1 MAARGVGVQ
10 VAADEAELVHA
21 ALQLADAV
29 IERCAGR
36 LRQLADSDEIIGVQG
51 ADPVDQFIAQLGP
64 VQAGGRV
71 ADVVP
76 HHGGAGRKDGDVSSP
91 LPLKFELCA
100 LQALPDLVVGD
111 VYGTF
116 HWNVGGVGQ
125 ARDLALA
132 VVLQGL
138 GRGCIVSVTVD
149 DHIVGGAI
157 HHYRSR
163 NKEENR
169 NGVVLEQWVL
179 EYWSC
184 VNWFCHNGF
193 GMVLNANDPEIIHA
207 CQRGDHDAFTVL
219 FETNKDRVYSI
230 ALRYSGNQ
238 AAAMD
243 IAQDTFLKLI
253 SRIKDF
259 RGEASF
265 EAWLYRIVANACLDH
280 QRRGRK
286 LMPIVED
293 LLDVFSISRRTVLHE
308 LVREEVQKNVQEVV
322 GKLPPDQRMVVI
334 LRYTEDLS
342 YEEIADVMHCSRGTV
357 ASRLNRAHK
366 VLGRRLS
373 HLRGTRGAENG

>member
-1 MAARGVGVQ
+1 
-10 VAADEAELVHA
+10 
-21 ALQLADAV
+21 
-29 IERCAGR
+29 
-36 LRQLADSDEIIGVQG
+36 
-51 ADPVDQFIAQLGP
+51 
-64 VQAGGRV
+64 
-71 ADVVP
+71 
-76 HHGGAGRKDGDVSSP
+76 
-91 LPLKFELCA
+91 
-100 LQALPDLVVGD
+100 
-111 VYGTF
+111 
-116 HWNVGGVGQ
+116 
-125 ARDLALA
+125 
-132 VVLQGL
+132 
-138 GRGCIVSVTVD
+138 
-149 DHIVGGAI
+149 
-157 HHYRSR
+157 
-163 NKEENR
+163 
-169 NGVVLEQWVL
+169 
-179 EYWSC
+179 
-184 VNWFCHNGF
+184 
-193 GMVLNANDPEIIHA
+193 MVLNANDPEIIHA

-373 HLRGTRGAENG
+373 HLRGTGGAENG

>member
-1 MAARGVGVQ
+1 
-10 VAADEAELVHA
+10 
-21 ALQLADAV
+21 
-29 IERCAGR
+29 
-36 LRQLADSDEIIGVQG
+36 
-51 ADPVDQFIAQLGP
+51 
-64 VQAGGRV
+64 
-71 ADVVP
+71 
-76 HHGGAGRKDGDVSSP
+76 
-91 LPLKFELCA
+91 
-100 LQALPDLVVGD
+100 
-111 VYGTF
+111 
-116 HWNVGGVGQ
+116 
-125 ARDLALA
+125 
-132 VVLQGL
+132 
-138 GRGCIVSVTVD
+138 
-149 DHIVGGAI
+149 
-157 HHYRSR
+157 
-163 NKEENR
+163 
-169 NGVVLEQWVL
+169 
-179 EYWSC
+179 
-184 VNWFCHNGF
+184 
-193 GMVLNANDPEIIHA
+193 MVLNANDPEIIHA

-243 IAQDTFLKLI
+243 IAQETFLKLL